1 MIHRILAIG
10 FIIALTCSCE
20 NKNIAKFEI
29 TNRTNDRID
38 SLRIVPN
45 GYESKHYISLL
56 PGETKKYDCDMTN
69 IAKVDGDYQIDY
81 KFESSDF
88 ISETFGYYTN
98 GYPIEKLNKIEIK
111 TNTLL
116 FDAEFNSY

>member
-1 MIHRILAIG
+1 
-10 FIIALTCSCE
+10 
-20 NKNIAKFEI
+20 
-29 TNRTNDRID
+29 
-38 SLRIVPN
+38 
-45 GYESKHYISLL
+45 
-56 PGETKKYDCDMTN
+56 MTN

>member
-1 MIHRILAIG
+1 MIYRILAIG
-10 FIIALTCSCE
+10 LIIALTCSCE
-20 NKNIAKFEI
+20 NKTIAKFEI

-45 GYESKHYISLL
+45 GYECKHYISLL
-56 PGETKKYDCDMTN
+56 PRETKKYDCDMTN